1 MRPFTSPRFR
11 HRRVSRPL
19 PRRTRFPTRQWR
31 EFLRRSRSPNR
42 RISTLEFTA
51 QIPLRR
57 ASRPQRLRLQ
67 FLKRRSPRT
76 SRFTTAPFRDCST
89 VLPSQENRRQP
100 QRRRTILTPVLA
112 TSPKAR
118 APHQSA
124 PVDVTTSGAIPILET
139 RRQRGGAPP
148 HRSRKR
154 SSTAWCI
161 TIRTSTRT
169 CIARLTSSP
178 RDRPTHTKARARR
191 CSVSLVRDLQKK
203 SFSSAAP
210 QKQSTSLPRA
220 TAGSSSARAMR
231 SFCRRSSTI
240 PTSCRGNSWRS
251 GSPPSSAWF
260 R

>member
-1 MRPFTSPRFR
+1 MTTSDVAVAPVSVIPGVTAVGAPVLDTAALDRITSNLLGPIPAAAAPESAGTAALTADRTASPIAATSGLPGPTAGVSSSASPFPGAPIPGSPYFDAAV
-11 HRRVSRPL
+11 HQS
-19 PRRTRFPTRQWR
+19 
-31 EFLRRSRSPNR
+31 
-42 RISTLEFTA
+42 
-51 QIPLRR
+51 QIPAP
-57 ASRPQRLRLQ
+57 ASFAAAAAQ
-67 FLKRRSPRT
+67 
-76 SRFTTAPFRDCST
+76 
-89 VLPSQENRRQP
+89 N
-100 QRRRTILTPVLA
+100 
-112 TSPKAR
+112 
-118 APHQSA
+118 
-124 PVDVTTSGAIPILET
+124 AIPDAAVAGVPSAVAIPESPYFDAGI
-139 RRQRGGAPP
+139 QPP

-169 CIARLTSSP
+169 CIARLMSSP